1 MGYPVVG
8 FQQGAVEC
16 FDCFRISEVE
26 RLAAKRM
33 RHEEAFQLR
42 AAPDQPRKIIRR
54 PMLVARMELPFGV
67 IYLFERRFQTVLS
80 KR

>member
-1 MGYPVVG
+1 
-8 FQQGAVEC
+8 
-16 FDCFRISEVE
+16 
-26 RLAAKRM
+26 M